1 MQIKSWSSP
10 ALQRHSH
17 VLPPYAWLALFS
29 SHTTGKRSSSL
40 VCKYIDHC
48 DHNSVLQV
56 ELCKPSNHMQTNTK
70 HAGIIFL
77 YLVPPDNVFLPVLC
91 AVCGRSDAGLP
102 IIGQI
107 RSQLQRGVPTTIS
120 SAGTL
125 LPCSTTVQAL
135 ILLLH
140 QVAHY
145 CEGTTTT
152 TSSAGTLLPLGTTV
166 WVPLH
171 LLYPV
176 RTTTPTRSS
185 RY

>member
-107 RSQLQRGVPTTIS
+107 RSQLQRES
-120 SAGTL
+120 RL
-125 LPCSTTVQAL
+125 LRPVQCCYLAVAL
-135 ILLLH
+135 LSLLLF
-140 QVAHY
+140 
-145 CEGTTTT
+145 
-152 TSSAGTLLPLGTTV
+152 LLHPSTDRSHLAQIHPLSHH
-166 WVPLH
+166 PL
-171 LLYPV
+171 LIQLV
-176 RTTTPTRSS
+176 LIFTWTKAFQLGSVFGL
-185 RY
+185 